1 MTAYSVGVIY
11 DKPVRARVL
20 AELAALVAAVDRPHP
35 VRVGIDGWSA
45 AGKTTL
51 AGELAAAII
60 AAGRPAVQASLDD
73 FKTASV
79 RRGRFPAGSAQEY
92 YYEMYDYPAIRAELL
107 EPLGPGGSRAF
118 RPAIFDQQRQAEL
131 PVVRETAT
139 DDTIVLVEGAFLGRP
154 ELNDLWDF
162 HIFVDIDFDQVLER
176 GSRRDSAWMDSLAA
190 AEERYRTRYIPGEKL
205 YLEAVHP
212 HDHADVIVDNRDLD
226 RPRLRVQR
234 STD

>member
-1 MTAYSVGVIY
+1 MDQPDHLESG
-11 DKPVRARVL
+11 DRLGGPRARVL
-20 AELAALVAAVDRPHP
+20 AELAALVLGVKRPHP

-60 AAGRPAVQASLDD
+60 AAGRPAVLASLDD
-73 FKTASV
+73 FKTALV
-79 RRGRFPAGSAQEY
+79 RRGRYPMGSAQEY

-107 EPLGPGGSRAF
+107 EPVGPGGSRAF
-118 RPAIFDQQRQAEL
+118 RQAIFDQQRQAEL

-139 DDTIVLVEGAFLGRP
+139 DDTIVLAEGAFLFRP

-162 HIFVDIDFDQVLER
+162 RVFVDIGFDQVLER

-190 AEERYRTRYIPGEKL
+190 AEERYRTRYIPSEQL
-205 YLEAVHP
+205 YLEAVRP
-212 HDHADVIVDNRDLD
+212 HHHADVVVDNRDLD
-226 RPRLRVQR
+226 HPRLSVRGR
-234 STD
+234 